1 MNLCLRQLLV
11 RPRLGARTGGSGRP
25 ERTRKWR
32 PSSSAVVREY
42 TATTTIL
49 PALLVAGTGASSVI
63 NKTQSGSDLE

>member
-1 MNLCLRQLLV
+1 MNLCLRQVRV

-49 PALLVAGTGASSVI
+49 LALLLAGTTVSSVTI
-63 NKTQSGSDLE
+63 TGRS